1 MKTLRQQY
9 QDLEFQVNVEYR
21 TLIDKIGTIDF
32 FIESE
37 DEDFDELTECENI
50 TFVGRDGDNI
60 DGYVLSIDSKEGIY
74 IALYEDESVRFLISL
89 NDLAS
94 LYSKI
99 TVVELLEAA
108 QKQNKDNDKL
118 IERSIKASI

>member
-1 MKTLRQQY
+1 MKTLRQQH
-9 QDLEFQVNVEYR
+9 QDLDNQINTEYR
-21 TLIDKIGTIDF
+21 ALINKIGTFNF

-50 TFVGRDGDNI
+50 TFIGRNGDNV

-74 IALYEDESVRFLISL
+74 IALYEDESVRFWISL

-99 TVVELLEAA
+99 TVVELLQEI
-108 QKQNKDNDKL
+108 Q
-118 IERSIKASI
+118 